1 MKRKRRKVTL
11 EFMDEKL
18 APIIQNIVDL
28 CISRKADPHTTL
40 WHFSVSEPI
49 QCVDVRNQSIDVRVI

>member
-1 MKRKRRKVTL
+1 MTL

-49 QCVDVRNQSIDVRVI
+49 QCVDVRNQSIDLRVI

>member
-1 MKRKRRKVTL
+1 MTL

-18 APIIQNIVDL
+18 APIIQNIVAL
-28 CISRKADPHTTL
+28 CITRKAETHSTP

-49 QCVDVRNQSIDVRVI
+49 QCVDVKNQSIDLRVI